1 MQRRF
6 RKTKDCKAADVWVEL
21 GILRYSVELYEGGKF
36 VGKKRGF
43 LPRSGHVEV
52 FLSGKDF
59 ASLVKV
65 FADGAV
71 RCTFSR

>member
-1 MQRRF
+1 MQKRF
-6 RKTKDCKAADVWVEL
+6 RRTQGCKAADVWVEL
-21 GILRYSVELYEGGKF
+21 GILRYSVELYEDGEF
-36 VGKKRGF
+36 VGRKRGF

-65 FADGAV
+65 FPDGRV
-71 RCTFSR
+71 RCTFSH

>member
-1 MQRRF
+1 
-6 RKTKDCKAADVWVEL
+6 
-21 GILRYSVELYEGGKF
+21 VELYEDGEF
-36 VGKKRGF
+36 VGRKRGF

-65 FADGAV
+65 FPDGRV
-71 RCTFSR
+71 RCTFSH